1 MAIPITPMIHLLVAV
16 ASGALLTGAVTL
28 ILTSRLRRN
37 IARARR
43 VKERLRKLS
52 GDQEGVARTK
62 R

>member
-1 MAIPITPMIHLLVAV
+1 MIHLLVAV